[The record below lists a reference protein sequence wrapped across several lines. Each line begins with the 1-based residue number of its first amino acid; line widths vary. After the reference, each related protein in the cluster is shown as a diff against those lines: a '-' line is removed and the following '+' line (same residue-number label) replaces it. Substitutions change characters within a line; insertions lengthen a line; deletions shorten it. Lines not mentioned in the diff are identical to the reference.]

1 MACVVIWTPQ
11 RNVFAEIGELKTLM
25 GELKT
30 DVGELKKLILKLID
44 QRSN

>member
-11 RNVFAEIGELKTLM
+11 RNVFAEI